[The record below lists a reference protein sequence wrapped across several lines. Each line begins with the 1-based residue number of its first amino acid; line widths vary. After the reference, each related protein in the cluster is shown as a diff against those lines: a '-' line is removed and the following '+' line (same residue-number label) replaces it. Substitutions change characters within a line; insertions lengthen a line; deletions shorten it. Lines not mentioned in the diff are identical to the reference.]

1 MNDQQTIARLELQ
14 LAQMDAYKQHAI
26 ELLNDFLQGTY
37 SRVKVEQAVA
47 LLESHV
53 VQPQAVAT
61 TVATRFAS
69 LSRLL
74 AESGDITPEG
84 VRLVYQIVE
93 EYK

>member
-37 SRVKVEQAVA
+37 SRVKVEQAVV

-53 VQPQAVAT
+53 VQPQAAATAVANH
-61 TVATRFAS
+61 FGS
-69 LSRLL
+69 LSKLL
-74 AESGDITPEG
+74 LDSGDITPQG
-84 VRLVYQIVE
+84 VRLIEQIVE